1 MPPASKRLLLA
12 SACVLVVSKI
22 ASATIPEPVQTDTGF
37 VAGTSTS
44 SRDVR
49 VFKGIPFATAPVG
62 RLRWRAP
69 RAPNFRENVL
79 KADHFG
85 LRCMQVGTTSA
96 ADAMGED
103 CLYLNVW
110 TSATNTGGRQP
121 VMVWLHGGALAGGAG
136 SLPAYDGVA
145 LAKKGA
151 VVVTLNYRLGPF
163 GWLAHPDLSK
173 ESGRNAS
180 GDYGLMDVIAALQW
194 VQANILGFGGDPR
207 RVTVFG
213 ESAGANLT
221 AALVGSPMAKDLF
234 QRVIAQSSG
243 WMGVTAAPMVS
254 LAQAEEDG
262 RKVAAAMG
270 GGSLDA
276 LRAKSA
282 EEVLKAGASAPRT
295 WQVIVDGRYIP
306 EDLSVTFAQ
315 GKQNAVDVLV
325 GSNKDEGTFPFFG
338 LPSGNAQQFMANA
351 RARFGDLADT
361 FLKLYPARTDAEART
376 SQLAAFRDELSWQM
390 RLWAELQAKLG
401 RPKAYVFYF
410 IHEPPAA
417 QGQQDLG
424 ATHTAEI
431 QYAFSTPL
439 PGRVWTDADRRL
451 AETMSSYWVNFAMNG
466 DPNAGGLP
474 VWPAFHEKTTSQA
487 MVLDERTEPEAK
499 PDAPRLSV
507 YDALWARQKPN

>member
-1 MPPASKRLLLA
+1 MKRLPLLA
-12 SACVLVVSKI
+12 FACVLVAVKV

-37 VAGTSTS
+37 ITGTSTS
-44 SRDVR
+44 SPDVR
-49 VFKGIPFATAPVG
+49 AFKGIPYATPPVG

-69 RAPNFRENVL
+69 RAPNFREQIL
-79 KADHFG
+79 KTDRFG
-85 LRCMQVGTTSA
+85 PRCMQAGGASP
-96 ADAMGED
+96 DDPMSED

-121 VMVWLHGGALAGGAG
+121 VMVWLHGGALALGAG

-145 LAKKGA
+145 LARKGA

-180 GDYGLMDVIAALQW
+180 GNYGLMDVIAALQW

-243 WMGVTAAPMVS
+243 WMGVTMAPMPS

-262 RKVAAAMG
+262 NKVAVALG

-276 LRAKSA
+276 LRTKSA
-282 EEVLKAGASAPRT
+282 QDVLKAGASAPRT
-295 WQVIVDGRYIP
+295 WQIIVDGRYIP
-306 EDLSVTFAQ
+306 EDLSMTFAQ
-315 GKQNAVDVLV
+315 GKQHAVDVLV

-338 LPSGNAQQFMANA
+338 VRPATRSSSWPTPG
-351 RARFGDLADT
+351 RALAT
-361 FLKLYPARTDAEART
+361 WLTRFLKLYPTGSEAEART

-390 RLWAELQAKLG
+390 RTWAELQAKLG

-410 IHEPPAA
+410 AHSRRRRRANKPRGDPHGGNPYVFATPA
-417 QGQQDLG
+417 
-424 ATHTAEI
+424 
-431 QYAFSTPL
+431 
-439 PGRVWTDADRRL
+439 PGRAWTDCRSKTRR
-451 AETMSSYWVNFAMNG
+451 
-466 DPNAGGLP
+466 
-474 VWPAFHEKTTSQA
+474 H
-487 MVLDERTEPEAK
+487 
-499 PDAPRLSV
+499 
-507 YDALWARQKPN
+507 

>member
-1 MPPASKRLLLA
+1 MKRLPLLA
-12 SACVLVVSKI
+12 FACVLVAAKV

-37 VAGTSTS
+37 ITGTSTS
-44 SRDVR
+44 SPDVR
-49 VFKGIPFATAPVG
+49 AFKGIPYATPPVG

-69 RAPNFRENVL
+69 RAPNFREQIL
-79 KADHFG
+79 KTDRFG
-85 LRCMQVGTTSA
+85 PRCMQAGSA
-96 ADAMGED
+96 SPDDPMSED

-121 VMVWLHGGALAGGAG
+121 VMVWLHGGALALGAG

-145 LAKKGA
+145 LARKGA

-180 GDYGLMDVIAALQW
+180 GNYGLMDVIAALQW

-243 WMGVTAAPMVS
+243 WMGVTMAPMPS

-262 RKVAAAMG
+262 NKVAVALG

-276 LRAKSA
+276 LRTKSA
-282 EEVLKAGASAPRT
+282 QDVLKAGASAPRT
-295 WQVIVDGRYIP
+295 WQIIVDGRYIP

-315 GKQNAVDVLV
+315 GKQQAVDVLV

-338 LPSGNAQQFMANA
+338 LQSGNAPQFIANA

-361 FLKLYPARTDAEART
+361 FLKLYPAGSDAEART
-376 SQLAAFRDELSWQM
+376 SRLAAFRDELSWQM
-390 RLWAELQAKLG
+390 RTWAELQARLG
-401 RPKAYVFYF
+401 RAKAYVFYF
-410 IHEPPAA
+410 THEPPAA
-417 QGQQDLG
+417 QGQQSLG

-431 QYAFSTPL
+431 PYAFL
-439 PGRVWTDADRRL
+439 PAASGWRVERPGSKTGRHHVVLLGELRDDRRSQRGRTAGL
-451 AETMSSYWVNFAMNG
+451 AGVSREGDESSDG
-466 DPNAGGLP
+466 
-474 VWPAFHEKTTSQA
+474 
-487 MVLDERTEPEAK
+487 
-499 PDAPRLSV
+499 
-507 YDALWARQKPN
+507 ARQSNGAGSEARYRQAQPV

>member
-1 MPPASKRLLLA
+1 
-12 SACVLVVSKI
+12 
-22 ASATIPEPVQTDTGF
+22 
-37 VAGTSTS
+37 
-44 SRDVR
+44 
-49 VFKGIPFATAPVG
+49 
-62 RLRWRAP
+62 
-69 RAPNFRENVL
+69 
-79 KADHFG
+79 
-85 LRCMQVGTTSA
+85 
-96 ADAMGED
+96 
-103 CLYLNVW
+103 
-110 TSATNTGGRQP
+110 
-121 VMVWLHGGALAGGAG
+121 
-136 SLPAYDGVA
+136 
-145 LAKKGA
+145 
-151 VVVTLNYRLGPF
+151 
-163 GWLAHPDLSK
+163 
-173 ESGRNAS
+173 
-180 GDYGLMDVIAALQW
+180 VIAALQW

-221 AALVGSPMAKDLF
+221 AALVGSQMAKDLF

-243 WMGVTAAPMVS
+243 WMGVTAAPMAS

-262 RKVAAAMG
+262 RKVVAAMG

-282 EEVLKAGASAPRT
+282 EEVLKAGASASRT
-295 WQVIVDGRYIP
+295 WQIIVDGRYIP

-338 LPSGNAQQFMANA
+338 LPSGNAQQFMANV

-361 FLKLYPARTDAEART
+361 FLNLYPAGTDAEART

-410 IHEPPAA
+410 IHEPPVA
-417 QGQQDLG
+417 QGQQNLG

-439 PGRVWTDADRRL
+439 PGRVWTDADRKL

-474 VWPAFHEKTTSQA
+474 VWPAFHEKAASQA

-499 PDAPRLSV
+499 PDVPRLSL

>member
-1 MPPASKRLLLA
+1 MS
-12 SACVLVVSKI
+12 
-22 ASATIPEPVQTDTGF
+22 
-37 VAGTSTS
+37 
-44 SRDVR
+44 
-49 VFKGIPFATAPVG
+49 
-62 RLRWRAP
+62 
-69 RAPNFRENVL
+69 
-79 KADHFG
+79 
-85 LRCMQVGTTSA
+85 
-96 ADAMGED
+96 ED

-121 VMVWLHGGALAGGAG
+121 VMVWLHGGALAFGAG
-136 SLPAYDGVA
+136 SLQAYDGVA

-180 GDYGLMDVIAALQW
+180 ANYGLMDVIAALQW
-194 VQANILGFGGDPR
+194 VQANILSFGGDPR

-234 QRVIAQSSG
+234 QRVIAQSAG
-243 WMGVTAAPMVS
+243 WMGVTAAPMPS
-254 LAQAEEDG
+254 LAQAEDDG
-262 RKVAAAMG
+262 KKVAGAMG

-282 EEVLKAGASAPRT
+282 DDVLKAGARAQRV
-295 WQVIVDGRYIP
+295 WQVIVDGQYIP
-306 EDLSVTFAQ
+306 EDLSVTFAH
-315 GKQNAVDVLV
+315 GKQTAVDVLV

-338 LPSGNAQQFMANA
+338 LPSGNAQQFLANV
-351 RARFGDLADT
+351 RARFGDLSDT
-361 FLKLYPARTDAEART
+361 FLKLYPAGSDAEART

-390 RLWAELQAKLG
+390 RTWAELQAKLR

-410 IHEPPAA
+410 THQPPAA
-417 QGQQDLG
+417 QSQQNLG

-431 QYAFSTPL
+431 QYVFSTPP
-439 PGRVWTDADRRL
+439 PGRVWTDADRKL
-451 AETMSSYWVNFAMNG
+451 AETMSAYWVNFAMNG

-474 VWPAFHEKTTSQA
+474 VWPVFREKATSQV
-487 MVLDERTEPEAK
+487 MVLDDKTEPEAT
-499 PDAPRLSV
+499 PDAARLSI